1 MNQQGSVLRDLTVR
15 ISIASIFAAAST
27 LLTSQ
32 SVLAQQTA
40 STAPAGRPVAR
51 IVASVDGEPITQRDV
66 ELFASAMSQP
76 VSTDPSDER
85 FKAVLKGVITQKLLE
100 SEVQQ
105 YSDRIEESHVDRY
118 IEELRNDK
126 HLTDSQLRA
135 ELQRS
140 GMNYEDFR
148 RQARYELEKMMML
161 DQEVRQKVSVPPED
175 IKAYYESH
183 PEEFTIKDERYRIA
197 QVLIVI
203 PANPTDEQRATA
215 RAKAEAVH
223 KRAESGA
230 DFAELARRFSDDSSR
245 RSGGDLGWFK
255 PDDIMEEILAAVKPL
270 KPGEVSNVVET
281 KHGLHVLKL
290 QAHELPGLKPLDEG
304 VSESIRNRL
313 IDQAAQQR
321 YQTWVEQELI
331 KNHYVETFY

>member
-1 MNQQGSVLRDLTVR
+1 MNQLSSALRDRKVY
-15 ISIASIFAAAST
+15 ISLALILAAAFN
-27 LLTSQ
+27 LLSPRCV
-32 SVLAQQTA
+32 SAQQTA
-40 STAPAGRPVAR
+40 STAPARQSVAK

-66 ELFASAMSQP
+66 ELFASAMGQP

-100 SEVQQ
+100 SEVRH
-105 YSDRIEESHVDRY
+105 YSERIEEAHVDRY
-118 IEELRNDK
+118 IEELRNDRQ
-126 HLTDSQLRA
+126 LTDSQLRA

-148 RQARYELEKMMML
+148 RQARYQLEKMMML
-161 DQEVRQKVSVPPED
+161 DQEVRQKVSVPPPD
-175 IKAYYESH
+175 IKAYYDSH
-183 PEEFTIKDERYRIA
+183 PDEFAIKDERYRIA

-215 RAKAEAVH
+215 KAKAEAVR
-223 KRAESGA
+223 KRAVSGA

-245 RSGGDLGWFK
+245 SSGGDLGWFK

-270 KPGEVSNVVET
+270 KPGEVSEVVET

-290 QAHELPGLKPLDEG
+290 QAHEMPGSKPLDDVTEY
-304 VSESIRNRL
+304 IRNKL